1 LARIRQGN
9 IDKKESVSISDIIH
23 NYEIAFSM
31 GKKKNGVMEYYQPL
45 VLSDG
50 TTTVSAIQLLF
61 SDNIVKVNPVPLP
74 PAIDISLKDRHEKG
88 TTISYGYES
97 NVSTNWIT
105 ITDNNKE
112 EFLDLKRY
120 LGGEANCDMAKDLTL
135 EQLKTIAPHASK
147 ANRTKYLEPINQTM
161 TTNDINTVL
170 RKAHFLGT
178 ILHESGSLRY
188 TREGGVSN
196 ESYGGFPGR
205 GLIQITGKDN
215 YTKYGL
221 FVNEDVTSTQ
231 ENKEKMEKLP
241 HSVYSA
247 GWFWSET
254 NLNPIADD
262 NDLLYISYRVN
273 GAYNNIDDRML
284 RFEDAII
291 GLEGN
296 ICLNKTIRELTN
308 FSFENSRIYNFADA
322 AFKWGIWHDEIPAPM
337 FNPYNPQ
344 VDAIEALKGYARAKE
359 LWDINRVNTI
369 LTKPENKRS
378 SPEKRYLNMW
388 YIILDKTK

>member
-1 LARIRQGN
+1 
-9 IDKKESVSISDIIH
+9 
-23 NYEIAFSM
+23 
-31 GKKKNGVMEYYQPL
+31 
-45 VLSDG
+45 
-50 TTTVSAIQLLF
+50 
-61 SDNIVKVNPVPLP
+61 
-74 PAIDISLKDRHEKG
+74 
-88 TTISYGYES
+88 
-97 NVSTNWIT
+97 
-105 ITDNNKE
+105 
-112 EFLDLKRY
+112 
-120 LGGEANCDMAKDLTL
+120 
-135 EQLKTIAPHASK
+135 
-147 ANRTKYLEPINQTM
+147 M

-308 FSFENSRIYNFADA
+308 FSFENSRIYNIADA

-369 LTKPENKRS
+369 LTKPETKRS
-378 SPEKRYLNMW
+378 SPEKRYLKMW